1 MKVESRE
8 YKLLVNH
15 EPFANPSAAVKAVW
29 DEIDEGAKTLPMVR
43 TKGKLDEKE
52 TRSIIFLDTPD
63 HTLRRNGLVLR
74 QRAVDEAVE
83 YTLKCRSENRYF
95 AAGTDVGAAD
105 RLKGDPKLE
114 EDIAPPFRCRFS
126 HSTTI
131 TVAGDRKTTLQKT
144 PKTLGEATAFFP
156 VLSTLR
162 ADGRSCDPETTL
174 EAVNSIT
181 VYESIWKGGKIIF
194 EPNDEEKSENAT
206 VALILWTRGKAGRP
220 AVAELSFRIKDS
232 EEHFSRDLA
241 EAARSVYNLLQRL
254 GCSRSEGMTK
264 TEYIYRDASR
274 D

>member
-1 MKVESRE
+1 MKR
-8 YKLLVNH
+8 
-15 EPFANPSAAVKAVW
+15 W
-29 DEIDEGAKTLPMVR
+29 
-43 TKGKLDEKE
+43 
-52 TRSIIFLDTPD
+52 SILST
-63 HTLRRNGLVLR
+63 
-74 QRAVDEAVE
+74 
-83 YTLKCRSENRYF
+83 
-95 AAGTDVGAAD
+95 AD
-105 RLKGDPKLE
+105 KLKGDPKLE

-264 TEYIYRDASR
+264 TENIYRDASR